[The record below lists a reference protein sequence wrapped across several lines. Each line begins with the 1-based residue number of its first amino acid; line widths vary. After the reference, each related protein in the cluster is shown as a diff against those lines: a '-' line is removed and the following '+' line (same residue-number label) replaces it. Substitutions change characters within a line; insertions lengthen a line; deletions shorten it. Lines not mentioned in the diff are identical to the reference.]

1 MIRNLGEILYNKAKA
16 VNDKADKA
24 KIEELYSIA
33 TDRANEAASNGNFS
47 VNITVN
53 TREYDDRC
61 PFFDFTYDS
70 PSLMD
75 KVVPEV
81 VKRLNNEHIRTV
93 LNKSPSHEVSHWI
106 MTLNFGAEDIVEPKI
121 YSTTGP
127 GGKFPPIPRD

>member
-16 VNDKADKA
+16 VNDKTDNA

-53 TREYDDRC
+53 TREYDDCC

-81 VKRLNNEHIRTV
+81 MKRLNNEHIRTV
-93 LNKSPSHEVSHWI
+93 LNKSHRHEVSHWI
-106 MTLNFGAEDIVEPKI
+106 MTLNFGANDIVDNIKLH
-121 YSTTGP
+121 S
-127 GGKFPPIPRD
+127 IPHDLG

>member
-33 TDRANEAASNGNFS
+33 TDRANIAASNGNYS
-47 VNITVN
+47 VNVTIN

-81 VKRLNNEHIRTV
+81 MKRLNDERIRTV

-106 MTLNFGAEDIVEPKI
+106 MTLNFGANDIVEHKI
-121 YSTTGP
+121 YSNGP
-127 GGKFPPIPRD
+127 SGKLPPIPRD

>member
-16 VNDKADKA
+16 VNDKTDNA

-33 TDRANEAASNGNFS
+33 TDKANKAASNGNFS

-70 PSLMD
+70 PSLMN

-81 VKRLNNEHIRTV
+81 MKRLNNEHIRTV
-93 LNKSPSHEVSHWI
+93 LNQSPKHEVSHWI
-106 MTLNFGAEDIVEPKI
+106 MTLNFGANDIVDDIKLH
-121 YSTTGP
+121 
-127 GGKFPPIPRD
+127 PIPHDLG

>member
-16 VNDKADKA
+16 VNDKTDNA

-33 TDRANEAASNGNFS
+33 TDKANEAASNGNFS

-53 TREYDDRC
+53 TREYDDHC

-81 VKRLNNEHIRTV
+81 IKRLNNEHIRTV
-93 LNKSPSHEVSHWI
+93 LNQSPKHEVSHWI
-106 MTLNFGAEDIVEPKI
+106 MTLNFGADDIVDDIKLH
-121 YSTTGP
+121 
-127 GGKFPPIPRD
+127 PIL